1 MSVWV
6 CVPSKRPPAEV
17 EKWAQV
23 WRDMGYKVLIGRDD
37 TVKEWGPIH
46 YSGGAGVY
54 MWPMDAE
61 GQRRYPGY
69 AQATNTLISY
79 AINTHPGARW
89 FVIGGDDV
97 FPDTTKR
104 ADEIADECLL
114 NFSPLTGRELRE
126 HGTFGV
132 MQPTGD
138 RWGDK
143 QGPYIERVAGSA
155 WIGREFALRAYGG
168 NGPLWHEYQHMYADE
183 ELQLVA
189 QKLGVF
195 WQRPDLTQIHQ
206 HWGRPRE
213 GETMGL
219 SERIPDFL
227 KEANSGAHWK
237 KYRAI
242 FEARKAAGFPGHEV
256 KV

>member
-1 MSVWV
+1 MSSVWV

-17 EKWAQV
+17 EKWAQA
-23 WRDMGYKVLIGRDD
+23 WWDMGYMIALWRDYGESAD
-37 TVKEWGPIH
+37 LWSSI
-46 YSGGAGVY
+46 
-54 MWPMDAE
+54 MDAGDICLE
-61 GQRRYPGY
+61 MYVYPGY
-69 AQATNTLISY
+69 ARATNRVIAEALSC
-79 AINTHPGARW
+79 GARW
-89 FVIGGDDV
+89 CVIGGDDV
-97 FPDTTKR
+97 WPDTTKR
-104 ADEIADECLL
+104 ADEIARECEQWYGM
-114 NFSPLTGRELRE
+114 LTREVDFP
-126 HGTFGV
+126 GDFPGPTFGV

-138 RWGDK
+138 QWGDK

-168 NGPLWHEYQHMYADE
+168 NGPLWPEYQHMYADE

-213 GETMGL
+213 GETVGL
-219 SERIPDFL
+219 SERMPDFL
-227 KEANSGAHWK
+227 KEANSGAHWR

-256 KV
+256 KA

>member
-17 EKWAQV
+17 ERWAQA
-23 WRDMGYKVLIGRDD
+23 WHAQGYKVALWRD
-37 TVKEWGPIH
+37 
-46 YSGGAGVY
+46 GAPY
-54 MWPMDAE
+54 IE
-61 GQRRYPGY
+61 GSDFLHVNGEYPGY
-69 AQATNTLISY
+69 AQATNFLINEVMRS
-79 AINTHPGARW
+79 GARW

-104 ADEIADECLL
+104 ADEIAQECFDHFDRSACERYQQGL
-114 NFSPLTGRELRE
+114 G
-126 HGTFGV
+126 HGHFLPGLAGLFGV

-138 RWGDK
+138 KWGDK

-168 NGPLWHEYQHMYADE
+168 NGPLWPEYFHMYPDE

-195 WQRPDLTQIHQ
+195 WQRPDLTQLHQ
-206 HWGRPRE
+206 HWGRPKE
-213 GETMGL
+213 GETMGH
-219 SERIPDFL
+219 SHNMPEFL
-227 KEANSGAHWK
+227 KRANSDKEWDAAK
-237 KYRAI
+237 KL

>member
-1 MSVWV
+1 MGY
-6 CVPSKRPPAEV
+6 RIAL
-17 EKWAQV
+17 
-23 WRDMGYKVLIGRDD
+23 WRDEARKDPVSLSRLVDMLAFGEGYV
-37 TVKEWGPIH
+37 
-46 YSGGAGVY
+46 GGK
-54 MWPMDAE
+54 
-61 GQRRYPGY
+61 YPGY
-69 AQATNTLISY
+69 AIATNILIKDVMSDE
-79 AINTHPGARW
+79 AAKF

-104 ADEIADECLL
+104 ADEIAAECEDYFL
-114 NFSPLTGRELRE
+114 NLHGERVSKLPHPVVLNDPLGRWP
-126 HGTFGV
+126 TFGV

-143 QGPYIERVAGSA
+143 NGPYIERVAGSA

-168 NGPLWHEYQHMYADE
+168 NGPLWPEYFHMYPDE

-206 HWGRPRE
+206 HWGRPKE
-213 GETMGL
+213 GETMGH
-219 SERIPDFL
+219 SHNMPEFL
-227 KEANSGAHWK
+227 KRANSDKEWDAAK
-237 KYRAI
+237 KL

-256 KV
+256 KA

>member
-1 MSVWV
+1 
-6 CVPSKRPPAEV
+6 
-17 EKWAQV
+17 
-23 WRDMGYKVLIGRDD
+23 MGYKIAIYRDHTDTPPPFPPAGYLDILIIG
-37 TVKEWGPIH
+37 TE
-46 YSGGAGVY
+46 Y
-54 MWPMDAE
+54 
-61 GQRRYPGY
+61 QGY
-69 AQATNTLISY
+69 AKTTNRLIWDVMQRPDTRF
-79 AINTHPGARW
+79 A
-89 FVIGGDDV
+89 VIGGDDV
-97 FPDTTKR
+97 FPDVTKR
-104 ADEIADECLL
+104 ADEIAQECEQWYGT
-114 NFSPLTGRELRE
+114 LTREVDFP
-126 HGTFGV
+126 GDFPGPTFGV

-168 NGPLWHEYQHMYADE
+168 NGPLWPEYQHMYADE

-219 SERIPDFL
+219 SERMPDFL

-256 KV
+256 KA